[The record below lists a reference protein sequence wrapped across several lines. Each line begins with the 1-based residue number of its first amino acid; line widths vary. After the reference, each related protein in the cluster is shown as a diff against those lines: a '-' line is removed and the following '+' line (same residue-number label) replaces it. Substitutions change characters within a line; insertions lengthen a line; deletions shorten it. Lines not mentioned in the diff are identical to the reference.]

1 MKRANE
7 QVRTKA
13 YQGYQERATFLIEG
27 HQETFTVYAKSP
39 YRLIIATRRRRRR
52 RRRSDRRCYT
62 FKSSRREL
70 FPPYRWHEI
79 ITSLTVRTAF
89 LNRASANIST
99 YPTRSRWNSSRTI
112 LFFQIFDSANTEE
125 KTKRARARRGSVSTL
140 NENAREKNNCRPS
153 LFLFPN
159 DALRVLSSSCFP
171 LFSLIRSNP
180 LIRAFISAESP

>member
-1 MKRANE
+1 MTRDYHVLDRAY
-7 QVRTKA
+7 R
-13 YQGYQERATFLIEG
+13 FLE
-27 HQETFTVYAKSP
+27 
-39 YRLIIATRRRRRR
+39 
-52 RRRSDRRCYT
+52 
-62 FKSSRREL
+62 SRVCKY
-70 FPPYRWHEI
+70 FNV
-79 ITSLTVRTAF
+79 S
-89 LNRASANIST
+89 
-99 YPTRSRWNSSRTI
+99 TRSRWNSSRTI

-125 KTKRARARRGSVSTL
+125 RARARRGSVSTL